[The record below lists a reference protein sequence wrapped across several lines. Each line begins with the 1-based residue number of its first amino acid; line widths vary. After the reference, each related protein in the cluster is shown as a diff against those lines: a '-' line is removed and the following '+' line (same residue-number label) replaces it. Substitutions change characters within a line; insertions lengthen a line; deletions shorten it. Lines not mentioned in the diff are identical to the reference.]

1 MNYSLS
7 TFSTP
12 NGVRLD
18 QYDGELNADWQ
29 RPYTVSYPNL
39 CRIDNGRVHRT
50 DENPE
55 IGTPNANGAEHFLSN
70 YTIPSA
76 SYVVEANF
84 WNMGVF
90 SEWEDPFTIDPFPP
104 PPDTVHPNG
113 TVTNT
118 SEGYIRS
125 NSVARIGGRSTTGYF
140 NGYVVAYDQLDALWY
155 LQKYVGGT
163 ATISK
168 TYFDIIPFNQSR
180 LAQLVLRG
188 YWVEMWIDGVMRQ
201 FFRDEGAGSFSTA
214 GLAMLRF
221 DSGPD
226 NWSLNEFATKGI
238 HLDNFRVHD
247 EFPPMPINE
256 EIVLY
261 GSGNSSGQVSLNWTE

>member
-7 TFSTP
+7 TFNVP

-39 CRIDNGRVHRT
+39 CRIDNERVHRT

-55 IGTPNANGAEHFLSN
+55 IGTPNSNGAEHFLSN

-90 SEWEDPFTIDPFPP
+90 SEWNEGTMIEFPP

-113 TVTNT
+113 TITNT
-118 SEGYIRS
+118 SEGYVRS
-125 NSVARIGGRSTTGYF
+125 NSHAIIGGRTTIGSF
-140 NGYVVAYDQLDALWY
+140 NGYRIWYDQLNALWS
-155 LQKYVGGT
+155 LQKFVSGS
-163 ATISK
+163 ATFTV

-180 LAQLVLRG
+180 LVQLVLRG
-188 YWVEMWIDGVMRQ
+188 YWIEMWIDGVMRKS
-201 FFRDEGAGSFSTA
+201 FRDEGVGAFSNA

-226 NWSLNEFATKGI
+226 NWALNEFATKGI
-238 HLDNFRVHD
+238 HIDNFRVHD
-247 EFPPMPINE
+247 EFPPLPINE